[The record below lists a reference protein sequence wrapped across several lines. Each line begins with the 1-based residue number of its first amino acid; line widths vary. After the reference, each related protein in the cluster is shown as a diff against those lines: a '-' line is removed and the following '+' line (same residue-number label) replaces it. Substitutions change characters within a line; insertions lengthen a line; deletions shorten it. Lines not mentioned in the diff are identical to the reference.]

1 MFRMRV
7 ATLCVVGVLAARPG
21 RSAVATV
28 WTSTKIQGEGRQQQ
42 QPESSKPTLDVEARV
57 GTQPEPATTVEEA
70 HGVRA
75 SGGDGARHSGEATAA
90 GYGAP
95 ASVIS
100 GGGDAT
106 EGLSFVSSNEYLPT
120 TGSPWTHLAEPFR
133 DTTFTASS
141 ILGRPDAD
149 VFKWSFEDGT
159 MLEGREVKHNF
170 KTLGRQRV
178 SLSQI
183 VVSTG
188 NTHETIG
195 SVMVKYVRREIRSL
209 TDKDREAFFD
219 AMETLY
225 RLPTVE
231 GHELYGEEY
240 KGINF
245 FVQMHLNGAGVSD
258 CDHWHDDAGIMT
270 HHVGYTL
277 LFEQAL
283 QVVDP
288 AVTIPYWEYTIEA
301 AAGLEDYDSSEVFAS
316 DWFGEASPD
325 NELHTVDKGR
335 WAFLPVMEASADAW
349 HYVHNPYGL
358 LRSPWNTDPTP
369 YVTRHNATNNKD
381 VQGVVSCDDYQSCFD
396 KDNLADMNNCLNG
409 GTHGP
414 VHIKVGGEWN
424 DPQEGIIQALG
435 YTNKVPL
442 MSKYLWRKG
451 YLRMPTSCSV
461 ESEGTGDAST
471 CRSSCPAE
479 LYESKGMKP
488 YDVLMDVYA
497 LHWIAES
504 AGGIVVWD
512 NNTEHFTV
520 AGHEHDA
527 EFMEGLW
534 TKVLTSLC
542 DPGHVGE
549 LYSSSAPYDPLF
561 WVIHPT
567 AERFMGWKRKLAR
580 ERPDVHPFSEDWGY
594 THGNVVGETGMVC
607 DWSGV
612 RQGTLDMPTCVK
624 GICGGHSA
632 GDLLPFRVKI
642 GGEVRKMTNAEWL
655 DFIYPDNEELPYMYD
670 SFGWDHCAA
679 SGYLIGAPAPEGDD

>member
-28 WTSTKIQGEGRQQQ
+28 WTSTKIQGEGQ
-42 QPESSKPTLDVEARV
+42 QPEGSKPALDVEARV

-70 HGVRA
+70 HGVKA
-75 SGGDGARHSGEATAA
+75 SGGDGARPSGEEEAAA

-95 ASVIS
+95 ASVIG

-133 DTTFTASS
+133 DTTFTAYST
-141 ILGRPDAD
+141 LGRSDAD
-149 VFKWSFEDGT
+149 VFMWSFEDGT
-159 MLEGREVKHNF
+159 VLEGREVKHNF

-188 NTHETIG
+188 NTLETVG

-283 QVVDP
+283 QVVNP
-288 AVTIPYWEYTIEA
+288 SVTIPYWEYTIEA
-301 AAGLEDYDSSEVFAS
+301 AAGLEDYDSSEIFAS

-369 YVTRHNATNNKD
+369 YVTRHNVTNNKD
-381 VQGVVSCDDYQSCFD
+381 VQGVVTCDDYQSCFD

-435 YTNKVPL
+435 YSNKVPL

-461 ESEGTGDAST
+461 ASEGTGDAST

-504 AGGIVVWD
+504 AGGIVVSLESRPAY
-512 NNTEHFTV
+512 EHLCLLEMGARHSVFRTLLCSRTYL
-520 AGHEHDA
+520 
-527 EFMEGLW
+527 FFSR
-534 TKVLTSLC
+534 SLC
-542 DPGHVGE
+542 PPGPSLHVGE

-580 ERPDVHPFSEDWGY
+580 EQPDV
-594 THGNVVGETGMVC
+594 
-607 DWSGV
+607 
-612 RQGTLDMPTCVK
+612 
-624 GICGGHSA
+624 
-632 GDLLPFRVKI
+632 
-642 GGEVRKMTNAEWL
+642 
-655 DFIYPDNEELPYMYD
+655 
-670 SFGWDHCAA
+670 
-679 SGYLIGAPAPEGDD
+679 